1 MVYWSS
7 LLGEEET
14 LTLGHIH
21 TGNIFVFGE
30 TCRVGGFEN
39 TLLGLTTRK
48 FKLFEDC
55 QDKLDAY
62 MFGELACD
70 RNAVYIFI

>member
-1 MVYWSS
+1 MVYWSG

-39 TLLGLTTRK
+39 ILLGFSK
-48 FKLFEDC
+48 KKKELFEEF

-62 MFGELACD
+62 MFGKFCPL
-70 RNAVYIFI
+70 